1 MSNSVL
7 FSRIMDEYGTI
18 EKEEEAAKDPAKAK
32 TKTERGKGD
41 DLEEKE
47 KKDKAA
53 LMQEEERNLGAVS
66 WETYAKYLKFGGT
79 LSWGPFIF
87 GLLMMVQG
95 AAGKH
100 PCACNENGRIWIMAE
115 MQSATTYSLA
125 SGRTRASTDSAKGN
139 IWPCTLGR

>member
-18 EKEEEAAKDPAKAK
+18 EKEEEEAAKDPAKANA
-32 TKTERGKGD
+32 KTERGKGD
-41 DLEEKE
+41 DLEEKD

-95 AAGKH
+95 AAGKR
-100 PCACNENGRIWIMAE
+100 PCVHNEKRRLN
-115 MQSATTYSLA
+115 
-125 SGRTRASTDSAKGN
+125 
-139 IWPCTLGR
+139 